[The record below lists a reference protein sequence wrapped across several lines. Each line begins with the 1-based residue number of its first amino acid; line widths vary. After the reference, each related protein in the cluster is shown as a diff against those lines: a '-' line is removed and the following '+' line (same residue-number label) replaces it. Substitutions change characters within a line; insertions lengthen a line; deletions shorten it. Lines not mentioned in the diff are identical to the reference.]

1 MIPAS
6 FAILVAGVA
15 IGVLAL
21 LAFMWAWRRGEFD
34 DIDAQSRV
42 IFDAR
47 DYRLERPWETPEQQ
61 EERRRIYGDPVRP
74 APGEWGGPA

>member
-47 DYRLERPWETPEQQ
+47 DYRLERPWETPE
-61 EERRRIYGDPVRP
+61 
-74 APGEWGGPA
+74 